1 MIIMSDKFLCKTN
14 WFIQIKLPKILHNTN
29 ELVLIMIRSTLKN
42 KIEVTKEEKL
52 TYEIS
57 LCTK

>member
-1 MIIMSDKFLCKTN
+1 MSDKFLCKTN

-29 ELVLIMIRSTLKN
+29 ELVLIKIRPTLKN